1 MSKWRSKDD
10 ESLLWAD
17 AYSERL
23 VRKTYREERRNRNL
37 HNPKRKKKWSRLD
50 DFDHRASIN

>member
-1 MSKWRSKDD
+1 MSKWRSNDD

-17 AYSERL
+17 PYDMRL

-37 HNPKRKKKWSRLD
+37 HNSKRKKKWSRRD
-50 DFDHRASIN
+50 DFEYRDSIN